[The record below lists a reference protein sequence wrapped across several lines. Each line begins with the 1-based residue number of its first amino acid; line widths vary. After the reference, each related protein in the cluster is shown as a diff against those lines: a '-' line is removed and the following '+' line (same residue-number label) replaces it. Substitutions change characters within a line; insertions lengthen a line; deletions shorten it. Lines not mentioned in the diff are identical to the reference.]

1 MNVNDA
7 ISLSKFQ
14 CNQAVKTP
22 LGAGTVLAPFAVV
35 GETGDVVT
43 SGGAVRLPVE
53 EGTSKALKKS
63 NCLTPT
69 ATLSGL
75 WVFQEGEIS

>member
-7 ISLSKFQ
+7 ISLSKFH
-14 CNQAVKTP
+14 CNQAVTTP
-22 LGAGTVLAPFAVV
+22 LGAGMVLAPFAVV
-35 GETGDVVT
+35 SETGEVVT
-43 SGGAVRLPVE
+43 KGVAVRLPVDDV
-53 EGTSKALKKS
+53 TSKALKKS

-69 ATLSGL
+69 AKLSGL

>member
-1 MNVNDA
+1 MSVNDA
-7 ISLSKFQ
+7 ILLSKFK
-14 CNQAVKTP
+14 CNQMVETP

-35 GETGDVVT
+35 SETGEVVT
-43 SGGAVRLPVE
+43 KGVAVRLSVDDV
-53 EGTSKALKKS
+53 TSKALKKS